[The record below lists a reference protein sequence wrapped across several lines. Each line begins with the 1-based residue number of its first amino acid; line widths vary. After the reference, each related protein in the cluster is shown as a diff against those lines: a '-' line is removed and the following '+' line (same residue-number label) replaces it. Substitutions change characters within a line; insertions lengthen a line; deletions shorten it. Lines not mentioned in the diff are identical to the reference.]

1 MGMIAS
7 NLNVFLNR
15 HSKSKTSMMV
25 TARPKI
31 HPPFFPDAQV
41 FCGGEV
47 VMTVG
52 GAKEKYVVDIWS
64 GNHPF
69 FQGANNVVVVDE
81 GQVNRFKKRFAG
93 LETLSLIQKSSNS
106 EN

>member
-1 MGMIAS
+1 MGIVNMQF
-7 NLNVFLNR
+7 NLCKNKINNCKRTLIRN
-15 HSKSKTSMMV
+15 SK
-25 TARPKI
+25 PEI
-31 HPPFFPDAQV
+31 HPKFFPEAQV

-52 GAKEKYVVDIWS
+52 GTQEKYVVDIWS

-69 FQGANNVVVVDE
+69 FQGAGNIVVADE

-93 LETLSLIQKSSNS
+93 LDKLSAIQNVSGQK
-106 EN
+106 